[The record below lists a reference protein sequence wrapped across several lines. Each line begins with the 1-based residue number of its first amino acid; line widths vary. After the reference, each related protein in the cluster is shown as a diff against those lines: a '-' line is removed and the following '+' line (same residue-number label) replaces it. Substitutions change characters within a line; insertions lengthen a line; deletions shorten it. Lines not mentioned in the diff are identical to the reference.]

1 MYSLGILTIAC
12 EVLDVASAPR
22 TQGPD
27 SEYSGTLRIHV
38 LSKIAC
44 TIKVHPLRRLVNN
57 NIEFSA
63 SDSLSKLRRER

>member
-12 EVLDVASAPR
+12 EVLDVASTPR
-22 TQGPD
+22 TPG